1 MKVTIKYNEPI
12 GNFKAVEHTET
23 FTATSFF
30 ESGNLFYFKVDR
42 YNYKTVRKS
51 EIVSIEK

>member
-12 GNFKAVEHTET
+12 GNFKAIGRTET

-30 ESGNLFYFKVDR
+30 ESDNLIYFKLDIF
-42 YNYKTVRKS
+42 NYKTVSKS

>member
-12 GNFKAVEHTET
+12 GNFKAVGRTET

-30 ESGNLFYFKVDR
+30 ESGNLIYFKVDR
-42 YNYKTVRKS
+42 YNYKTVSKS
-51 EIVSIEK
+51 ELVSIEK

>member
-12 GNFKAVEHTET
+12 GNFKAVGRTET

-30 ESGNLFYFKVDR
+30 ESGSLIYFKVDR
-42 YNYKTVRKS
+42 FNYKTVSKS